1 MDQIANP
8 NIQISFEY
16 LADTVIASM
25 SHKQLWVCLNKSCME
40 HGLGR
45 NWTPDPSWDR
55 GEFYLCECG
64 SRRTFCKYNEEEEI
78 PIKGL
83 RDDMK
88 KLLLKELDRY
98 SDTYKRL
105 YDVDVTLRQEHISTI
120 WNKVFCMT
128 DTDFTLELIGEKSAK
143 KEENRFTDI

>member
-25 SHKQLWVCLNKSCME
+25 SHKQLWVCLNRSCME

-55 GEFYLCECG
+55 EEFYLCECG
-64 SRRTFCKYNEEEEI
+64 RRRMFCKYNEEEEI
-78 PIKGL
+78 PIEGL
-83 RDDMK
+83 RDDVK

-98 SDTYKRL
+98 SDTYKRM
-105 YDVDVTLRQEHISTI
+105 YGFDVTLRQEHISTI
-120 WNKVFCMT
+120 WNKVFRMT
-128 DTDFTLELIGEKSAK
+128 DTDLTLKLIEEKHARK
-143 KEENRFTDI
+143 D

>member
-1 MDQIANP
+1 MGQIANP
-8 NIQISFEY
+8 NIQLSFEY
-16 LADTVIASM
+16 LANTVIASM

-64 SRRTFCKYNEEEEI
+64 SRRMFCKYNEEEEI
-78 PIKGL
+78 PIEGL
-83 RDDMK
+83 RDDVK

-98 SDTYKRL
+98 GDTYKRM
-105 YDVDVTLRQEHISTI
+105 YGVDVTLRQEHVSTI
-120 WNKVFCMT
+120 WNKVFRMT
-128 DTDFTLELIGEKSAK
+128 DTDFTLELIGEKNAREK
-143 KEENRFTDI
+143 ENRFTDI